1 MLEEFSTAPPG
12 ALTVRVRGGSH
23 SSGERG
29 ADSAGERGADS
40 AGERG
45 ANSAGERGRW
55 QCR

>member
-29 ADSAGERGADS
+29 SDSAGERGADSAGERGADS

-45 ANSAGERGRW
+45 H
-55 QCR
+55 